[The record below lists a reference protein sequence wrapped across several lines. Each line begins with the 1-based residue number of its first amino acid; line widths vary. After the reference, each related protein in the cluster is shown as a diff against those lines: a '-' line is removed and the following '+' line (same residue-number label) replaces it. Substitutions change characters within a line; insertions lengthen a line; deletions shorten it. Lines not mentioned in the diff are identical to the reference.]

1 MDFLIYAGVFI
12 AGAIFANWQNQKA
25 ITRLR
30 TINAT
35 ANKELDRAIQ
45 QVASIAAAAE
55 KVEHDA
61 NAWRDKVS
69 VYYFE
74 EYKKQRI
81 EYSLALA
88 VSLGVHNMAKNGT
101 PKEEALRVISTD
113 VYLTE
118 KQTLCENNAAL
129 YASIEDSKVF
139 TDALRMSETMWRTG
153 EVQYHATP
161 MTIQ

>member
-12 AGAIFANWQNQKA
+12 AGAIFANWQNQKVIA
-25 ITRLR
+25 RLR

-35 ANKELDRAIQ
+35 ANKELDKAIQ
-45 QVASIAAAAE
+45 QVATIAAAAE
-55 KVEHDA
+55 KVEQDA
-61 NAWRDKVS
+61 NIWRDKVS
-69 VYYFE
+69 LYYFE

-113 VYLTE
+113 IYLTE

>member
-1 MDFLIYAGVFI
+1 MDFLLYMALFL
-12 AGAIFANWQNQKA
+12 AGAIFANWQNQKT
-25 ITRLR
+25 ITRMR
-30 TINAT
+30 AINAT
-35 ANKELDRAIQ
+35 ANKELDKAIQ
-45 QVASIAAAAE
+45 QIATIAAAAE
-55 KVEHDA
+55 KVEQDA
-61 NAWRDKVS
+61 NIWRDKVS

-113 VYLTE
+113 IYLTE

-153 EVQYHATP
+153 EVQYHSTP
-161 MTIQ
+161 LTIQ

>member
-88 VSLGVHNMAKNGT
+88 VSLGVHNMSKNGT

-113 VYLTE
+113 VYL
-118 KQTLCENNAAL
+118 
-129 YASIEDSKVF
+129 S
-139 TDALRMSETMWRTG
+139 
-153 EVQYHATP
+153 
-161 MTIQ
+161 

>member
-1 MDFLIYAGVFI
+1 MDFLLYMALFL
-12 AGAIFANWQNQKA
+12 AGAIFANWQNQKT
-25 ITRLR
+25 ITRMR
-30 TINAT
+30 AINAT
-35 ANKELDRAIQ
+35 ANKELDKAIQ
-45 QVASIAAAAE
+45 QIATIAAAAE
-55 KVEHDA
+55 KVEQDA
-61 NAWRDKVS
+61 NIWRDKVS

-113 VYLTE
+113 IYLTE